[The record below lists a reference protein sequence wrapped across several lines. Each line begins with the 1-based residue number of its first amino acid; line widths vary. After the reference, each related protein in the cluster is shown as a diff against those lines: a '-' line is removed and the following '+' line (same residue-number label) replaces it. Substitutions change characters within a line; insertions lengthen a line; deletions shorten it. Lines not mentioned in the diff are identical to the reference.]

1 MNMNNKELQDTLFQ
15 GFSPGNWGYG
25 FKRISVELPQAMR
38 NSIPHSFTS
47 VGFKSEKG
55 EYYIGLRMN
64 VDQGKVMV
72 NIHKYGNTTAGS
84 IPIALTEAWQ
94 DGKIKEG
101 DLVVLAAFGSGFTWG
116 STIIRW

>member
-38 NSIPHSFTS
+38 NSIPYSFTS

-64 VDQGKVMV
+64 VDQGSPIKFRKCIESTNVIESWVEMLQEYIRDYKM
-72 NIHKYGNTTAGS
+72 NIIDNGVSNATYR
-84 IPIALTEAWQ
+84 I
-94 DGKIKEG
+94 
-101 DLVVLAAFGSGFTWG
+101 V
-116 STIIRW
+116 